1 MKRDYGNALL
11 IAAIAVG
18 APRWAG
24 AMLAADIGEV
34 TGNVSTLLNGLNII
48 SGLAMGP
55 LEVLAMAYMF
65 DGLRKQRPTYSQR
78 GRTKINWKWWG
89 VLFFA
94 LGSLAL
100 TPAILAPFIV
110 SRMNNVGMVGVLTAA
125 TWQFLW
131 SIVLTLAPIFVVGGV
146 AFARTGLVSVV
157 ATSQVASKTKQQYP
171 RKCEAEGC
179 DYVAN
184 DRFAWSAHQKKH
196 VRRE

>member
-1 MKRDYGNALL
+1 MKKDYGNALL

-34 TGNVSTLLNGLNII
+34 TGGVSTLLNGLNII

-65 DGLRKQRPTYSQR
+65 DSLRKHRPTSAHR
-78 GRTKINWKWWG
+78 GRRRINWKWWG
-89 VLFFA
+89 VLLFA
-94 LGSLAL
+94 IGSLAL
-100 TPAILAPFIV
+100 TPTILAPFIV
-110 SRMNNVGMVGVLTAA
+110 SRMNDVGMVGVLTI
-125 TWQFLW
+125 TTSQLLW
-131 SIVLTLAPIFVVGGV
+131 SIAVTLAPLFVVGGV
-146 AFARTGLVSVV
+146 AFARAGLVSVA
-157 ATSQVASKTKQQYP
+157 ATSQVASKSKQQYP
-171 RKCEAEGC
+171 RKCEAAGC
-179 DYVAN
+179 DYVAS